1 MTGYLRVWRTML
13 ALCLRERPRATAAL
27 LAATLVSTGGV
38 AALGLTLKL
47 LVDATQAGDRTTI
60 VLAAT
65 GAALA
70 FGAHW
75 GLGLLVHLMTVKL
88 VERVSLSRVEP
99 EIMTICAGLP
109 GIEHLERPEF
119 LDRVTTLRGKSGAL
133 VDSVWAVLQAAAS
146 ALGLAVTLAVLGSVN
161 PWLLLLL
168 ACAAGQ
174 LWLERQGK
182 RGVAAADLAAAPDL
196 RLHRHLYHEV
206 CTEPAAFAEVRTG
219 GAAGDLLAL
228 QERAW
233 HRAAAVR
240 FRAALTAA
248 AWSSAGWVLFAAGF
262 AGAIALV
269 ASTGSPGQ
277 IVLAATVGAQLRG
290 VVEAVL
296 RRSAQAGGHRR
307 VIAPYLWLRD
317 YAATHRDG
325 GGEAPPDRL
334 RDGIELAGVTFT
346 YPGAAAPAVRDVSA
360 TLPAGAVVALVGEY
374 GSGKTTLVKLLAK
387 LYRPGSGRI
396 TVDGADLER
405 LDTAGWR
412 AASSAAFQDFGRYQA
427 TFADAVTMGADHG
440 DLAAAIAAAGADT
453 LVDRLPQGTGTLLGA
468 RFGGVEL
475 SEGQWQ
481 KVALARACA
490 RPAPLLFVL
499 DEPTASLD
507 APSEHAVFTGYIR
520 RSRAI
525 AAATGAITVIVSHR
539 FSTVAEADLIL
550 VMAHGRLAEIGT
562 HEELLAAGGGYAT
575 LYGVQATAYA
585 AG

>member
-1 MTGYLRVWRTML
+1 LASQAEAWR
-13 ALCLRERPRATAAL
+13 RATA
-27 LAATLVSTGGV
+27 G
-38 AALGLTLKL
+38 
-47 LVDATQAGDRTTI
+47 RF
-60 VLAAT
+60 

-70 FGAHW
+70 
-75 GLGLLVHLMTVKL
+75 
-88 VERVSLSRVEP
+88 
-99 EIMTICAGLP
+99 
-109 GIEHLERPEF
+109 
-119 LDRVTTLRGKSGAL
+119 
-133 VDSVWAVLQAAAS
+133 
-146 ALGLAVTLAVLGSVN
+146 
-161 PWLLLLL
+161 
-168 ACAAGQ
+168 
-174 LWLERQGK
+174 
-182 RGVAAADLAAAPDL
+182 
-196 RLHRHLYHEV
+196 
-206 CTEPAAFAEVRTG
+206 
-219 GAAGDLLAL
+219 
-228 QERAW
+228 
-233 HRAAAVR
+233 
-240 FRAALTAA
+240 AA
-248 AWSSAGWVLFAAGF
+248 AWSSAGWVVFATGF

-307 VIAPYLWLRD
+307 VLAPYLWLRD
-317 YAATHRDG
+317 YAAGHAATAG
-325 GGEAPPDRL
+325 QVPPERL
-334 RDGIELAGVTFT
+334 RSGIELSGVTFA
-346 YPGAAAPAVRDVSA
+346 YPGAAEPAVREVSA
-360 TLPAGAVVALVGEY
+360 VLPAGSVVALVGEY

-387 LYRPGSGRI
+387 LYRPASGRI

-412 AASSAAFQDFGRYQA
+412 AASSAAFQDFGRYQT
-427 TFADAVTMGADHG
+427 TFADAVTMGAPPR
-440 DLAAAIAAAGADT
+440 DLVAAVEAAGADE
-453 LVDRLPQGTGTLLGA
+453 LVARLPDGGATLLGA

-490 RPAPLLFVL
+490 RPAPLLFIL

-550 VMAHGRLAEIGT
+550 VMAHGRLTEAGT
-562 HEELLAAGGGYAT
+562 HEELLAAGGDYAA